1 MSSWEKIDLSSLM
14 PSAITQAVSEV
25 TNLINGLLTLYKEA
39 LDAAKI
45 YQLSLNSGDIDVLG
59 TLVQAVTDIL
69 QSVIQAGKIHALFI
83 PIPKI
88 TPGAPT
94 PTVPPTLEDVVY
106 NMGFSMQEANIAF
119 SKTSP
124 DAYASLIDKTGGNRS
139 FFSSFVTTL
148 NDVYDVNR
156 PQYNDPTDAVTMT
169 VMLLGAAS
177 FTQLVETAAAFNRV
191 FKPAG
196 NGDLTSR
203 AVPVPQNVRTRV
215 IGLPTAKT
223 IGVRLDWDPAQDS
236 YSSPYFPSVDM
247 QVLKYAVIRTT
258 DPSAMNTTNV
268 LDYFSTQNLTTGLVS
283 DDAAKSS
290 KVIAIGTGSNS
301 SYVDDDDS
309 LTADKVYY
317 YCVAW
322 QVQVN
327 ERGTPTVMKW
337 DRISNVVKTRVRAV
351 SPSQQGI
358 PPDWV
363 AYGSMID
370 LVPDVAVQVETL
382 IEEVR
387 VIGARNAGG
396 ASSSVLNGINLLE
409 KNVAE
414 FAARIDQLNARAQRL
429 GAIFTS
435 SIPGLY
441 TTQITGVG
449 GNALLIGELANR
461 LEDKSDPNRPP
472 YDDNEYVMGVCL
484 VAGGPRITDIQPIID
499 FLAALF
505 APAAAKSPLAT
516 VLTALNALVTQQET
530 FVFGPNGQPLPQNG
544 DGTVTLPDGSTV
556 PASSIDPNTGAP
568 FIPSNPVI
576 ADDGTA
582 VTADSP
588 QNPNAGN
595 TGEVPVKC

>member
-14 PSAITQAVSEV
+14 PSAVTQAVSDV
-25 TNLINGLLTLYKEA
+25 TNLINQLLALYKEA
-39 LDAAKI
+39 LDAAKV
-45 YQLSLNSGDIDVLG
+45 YQAALGGGSIDILG
-59 TLVQAVTDIL
+59 TLVQAITDVL

-106 NMGFSMQEANIAF
+106 NMGYSMQEANIAF

-124 DAYASLIDKTGGNRS
+124 TAYASLIDKTGGNRA
-139 FFSSFVTTL
+139 FFNSFVTTL

-156 PQYNDPTDAVTMT
+156 PQYNDPGDAVTMT

-177 FTQLVETAAAFNRV
+177 FTQLVETAAAFNRA

-203 AVPVPQNVRTRV
+203 TVPVPQNVRTRV

-236 YSSPYFPSVDM
+236 YDSPYFPSVDM
-247 QVLKYAVIRTT
+247 QVLKYAIIRST
-258 DPSAMNTTNV
+258 DPTAMSTTNV
-268 LDYFSTQNLTTGLVS
+268 LDYFSTQDLTAGLVS

-290 KVIAIGTGSNS
+290 KVVAIGSGSNS
-301 SYVDDDDS
+301 SYVDDDNT
-309 LTADKVYY
+309 LTADKIYY
-317 YCVAW
+317 YSVAW
-322 QVQVN
+322 QVQVS
-327 ERGTPTVMKW
+327 ERGKTTVMKW

-363 AYGSMID
+363 AYGSMLD
-370 LVPDVAVQVETL
+370 LVPDVAVMVKTL
-382 IEEVR
+382 IEQVR
-387 VIGARNAGG
+387 VLGARNSGG

-414 FAARIDQLNARAQRL
+414 FATRIDQINARAKRL
-429 GAIFTS
+429 AAIFTS

-461 LEDKSDPNRPP
+461 LEDTSDPNRPP

-484 VAGGPRITDIQPIID
+484 VAGGPRIPDIQPIID

-505 APAAAKSPLAT
+505 APAAAPSPLAT
-516 VLTALNALVTQQET
+516 VLNGLNALVTQQET
-530 FVFGPNGQPLPQNG
+530 YVFGPNVQPLPQNG
-544 DGTVTLPDGSTV
+544 DGTVTLPNGTTVPIGSINPITGLPIVTPNPVVANDGS
-556 PASSIDPNTGAP
+556 
-568 FIPSNPVI
+568 PV
-576 ADDGTA
+576 AT
-582 VTADSP
+582 DSP
-588 QNPNAGN
+588 QNPNAGD
-595 TGEVPVKC
+595 TGVKPIKC